1 MTAIQNMINA
11 NNNTLPKDYTPSDK
25 SVVIGKG
32 KKFYFHP
39 GNEWL
44 RRVVAEKIPIYSAA
58 QNKAD
63 KSQIISDMVAVVNQ
77 EGEFVKINADG
88 AWIFAEPLL
97 CREKVSQT
105 FRDNLAQTYRSSN
118 VAKRNKRRQ
127 EQEKEAAST
136 GSNSTPM
143 MPALVLSTP
152 PAKRQR
158 KAAPVSPVTVL
169 DESNWFD
176 WDMPLRDIDIIE
188 SRRSKGQPS
197 EVSSLDSMPF
207 DLEDF
212 DDFDFMADN
221 SMSVQKQDL
230 PQHQQHQASPEKVQS
245 MIQRRV
251 SAFAA

>member
-1 MTAIQNMINA
+1 MTAIQNT
-11 NNNTLPKDYTPSDK
+11 NNTLPKDYTPSNK

-32 KKFYFHP
+32 KKYYFHP
-39 GNEWL
+39 GNQWL
-44 RRVVAEKIPIYSAA
+44 REIVAEKIPIYSAA

-77 EGEFVKINADG
+77 EGEFVKINTDG
-88 AWIFAEPLL
+88 DWIFAEPLL

-127 EQEKEAAST
+127 EQGKEAAA
-136 GSNSTPM
+136 GSSSMVAP
-143 MPALVLSTP
+143 MPALVLSAP

-158 KAAPVSPVTVL
+158 TAPAPVSPVTVT
-169 DESNWFD
+169 DENNWFD

-188 SRRSKGQPS
+188 SRQSSQAS
-197 EVSSLDSMPF
+197 EESFLDSMPF
-207 DLEDF
+207 DLEDLF
-212 DDFDFMADN
+212 DDFDFM
-221 SMSVQKQDL
+221 SSSPKQEL
-230 PQHQQHQASPEKVQS
+230 PVQQHQAPPEKVQS
-245 MIQRRV
+245 MIHHRV